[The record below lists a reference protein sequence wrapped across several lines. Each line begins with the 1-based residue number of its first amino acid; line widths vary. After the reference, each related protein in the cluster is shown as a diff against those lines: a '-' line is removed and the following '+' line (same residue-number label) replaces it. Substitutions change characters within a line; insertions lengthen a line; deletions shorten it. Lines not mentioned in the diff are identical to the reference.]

1 MTTKDLS
8 KPLAQIVCEAI
19 AKGNH
24 EAFVSQPNSDTVV
37 TNHHLIYNGFI
48 FTFRDINGIVVSAML
63 WDRYAVDDYE
73 LTQSETEALMKSFES
88 AIKEYWQ

>member
-1 MTTKDLS
+1 MTTKHLP

-19 AKGNH
+19 AKGKH
-24 EAFVSQPNSDTVV
+24 EAFTSNRDEHTTI

-73 LTQSETEALMKSFES
+73 LTTSETEALKKAFES
-88 AIKEYWQ
+88 AIKEYWI